1 MALVSPRAA
10 LHLPGIVTTIAW
22 LLLAGASARAEEA
35 GDPDSLAERDALT
48 GDWGGG
54 RTWLKE
60 HGVTIAPRLSQ
71 FYQGISS
78 GDGEQGYEYGGKADL
93 RVGLDLGRLGLWDG
107 FSMTVQAD
115 FNFGETVN
123 GSAGVLIPPN
133 TALNSPGI
141 DGADAFDVSSL
152 YFGQTFGKRAA
163 VLFGKLNMI
172 EVVAGKPFMGGAGI
186 DSFWNHTFTATPT
199 GTVPPYLLGVL
210 GSVFTERATYRL
222 WVFDPNSYANRA
234 VSDDGFEDGVSLRTS
249 VDYNVEIAGRS
260 GHQSLTA
267 FYSTKDGTDLS
278 TLGDILIPTPD
289 PGTVASKDH
298 RYYFAYGFDQYLY
311 RSPADPEEGCGLFG
325 NFGVSDG
332 NPNGLRWSMYF
343 GIGGTGLIRNGSRDR
358 WGVGWYYD
366 GISDY
371 VKDTLPIEDEQ
382 GVELFYDFA
391 LTPWFSLGA
400 DLQLIAPGL
409 GDSTAVIPGV
419 RGVIRL

>member
-1 MALVSPRAA
+1 MVAREPSSDAP
-10 LHLPGIVTTIAW
+10 LPGSRHDDRT
-22 LLLAGASARAEEA
+22 GSSSRARAPGPRRLA
-35 GDPDSLAERDALT
+35 IADSLAERDALT

-78 GDGEQGYEYGGKADL
+78 GDGEHGYEYGGKADL

-115 FNFGETVN
+115 FNFGETIN
-123 GSAGVLIPPN
+123 GRAGVLIPPN

-152 YFGQTFGKRAA
+152 YFGQSFGKGAA
-163 VLFGKLNMI
+163 LLVGKMNMI
-172 EVVAGKPFMGGAGI
+172 EVVASKPFMGGAGI
-186 DSFWNHTFTATPT
+186 DSFWNHTFTATPS
-199 GTVPPYLLGVL
+199 GTVPPYLFGVL

-222 WVFDPNSYANRA
+222 WVFDPSSYVNRS
-234 VSDDGFEDGVSLRTS
+234 VFDDGFEDGVSVRAS
-249 VDYNVEIAGRS
+249 ADFNVTLGGRP
-260 GHQSLTA
+260 GHQSLSA
-267 FYSTKDGTDLS
+267 FYSTQDGTDLS
-278 TLGDILIPTPD
+278 SLGDILLPTPD
-289 PGTVASKDH
+289 PGAVGTKNR

-311 RSPADPEEGCGLFG
+311 RSRDNPDEGCGLFG
-325 NFGVSDG
+325 NLGVSDG

-343 GIGGTGLIRNGSRDR
+343 GVGGTGLIRHGSRDR
-358 WGVGWYYD
+358 WGVGYYYD

-391 LTPWFSLGA
+391 LTPWFCS
-400 DLQLIAPGL
+400 API
-409 GDSTAVIPGV
+409 S
-419 RGVIRL
+419 R